1 MNKNLQGKHPGGRP
15 PKFLES
21 RRPIT
26 LTLPDRTLDLL
37 ESIDKD
43 RAKAIVKAVDIVM
56 KQDLTEQLVEV
67 IEVADH
73 TGMIVIAPCQCLQNL
88 DWIKLIQITPSR
100 ILLAIP
106 SGASTDSIEVGLQ
119 DLLDSLPQKK
129 EREKIILTQML
140 ELIRHIRRKKK
151 ISKSEMLFV
160 NLQE

>member
-1 MNKNLQGKHPGGRP
+1 MNKNGLGKHPGGRP
-15 PKFLES
+15 PKFSES

-26 LTLPDRTLDLL
+26 ITLPERTLNLL

-43 RAKAIVKAVDIVM
+43 RAKAIVKTVDIVM
-56 KQDLTEQLVEV
+56 KQDLTEKPVEV

-73 TGMIVIAPCQCLQNL
+73 VGMIVITPCHCLENL

-100 ILLAIP
+100 ILLSIP
-106 SGASTDSIEVGLQ
+106 NGASTDSIEVGLQ
-119 DLLDSLPQKK
+119 DLLDSLHPQ
-129 EREKIILTQML
+129 EQREKTILTELL

-151 ISKSEMLFV
+151 ISKSEMLFI